1 MRRGILLSSRRSAT
15 RTYGRRDF
23 ARLAHACVSQ
33 RRSWGSAS
41 LSQVWS
47 PRRVTLLRFRA
58 GPARVSFTSASSS
71 AVFAD
76 FSSARSD
83 FDVVV
88 RRFQRKKRGC
98 AMCDFRASLPSKIR
112 ITRYTRACDPALG
125 FLSSCRVSDASGWMR
140 IRRGLDTA
148 TDRQV
153 LQPLSRPYP
162 LLGFRR
168 PSCANAPAILHRLI
182 HLHGAVFDKL
192 RRRRPFSVLR
202 T

>member
-1 MRRGILLSSRRSAT
+1 VAFSFPHGVPLPAKF
-15 RTYGRRDF
+15 GRRDF
-23 ARLAHACVSQ
+23 AHAAHFHA
-33 RRSWGSAS
+33 RTSAALLGFS
-41 LSQVWS
+41 FLSQVYS
-47 PRRVTLLRFRA
+47 PRRVTKRFRVDR
-58 GPARVSFTSASSS
+58 ARMSFASPSSS